1 MADVLDVLIVGGG
14 AAGYTA
20 GLFAARDRLR
30 ARLLEKFSAGGQVLN
45 CEHITN
51 FPGFP
56 QGVAGYTLGPLLQEQ
71 ATAAGL
77 EVAMHE
83 VTAVRR
89 EGALLLVESDAG
101 TQAARAVIV
110 ATGSRFTTLGV
121 PGEEQFLGRGISHC
135 ASCDGSF
142 FMQKP
147 VVVVG
152 GGDAAVDEALHLTQY
167 ASSVTIVHRR
177 DRLRACASLEERAR
191 SERKIAFRWNTVVRA
206 IEGGDG
212 VERVQVA
219 DAASGRTATLDAAGV
234 FVYAGL
240 TPNSEPVAGLAPVD
254 ARGQIVTDLR
264 MRTRVP
270 GLLAAGDVRAESA
283 RQLVASAGDGA
294 TAALAA
300 VEYLRGG
307 GWPA

>member
-20 GLFAARDRLR
+20 GLFAARDRCR
-30 ARLLEKFSAGGQVLN
+30 ALLIEKFTAGGQVLN

-56 QGVAGYTLGPLLQEQ
+56 QGVAGYTLGPALQEQ

-77 EVAMHE
+77 QVAMNE

-89 EGALLLVESDAG
+89 DGELLQVETDGGPHTTRAL
-101 TQAARAVIV
+101 IV
-110 ATGSRFTTLGV
+110 ASGSRFTTLGV
-121 PGEEQFLGRGISHC
+121 PGEEEFVGRGISHC

-167 ASSVTIVHRR
+167 AASVTVVHRR
-177 DRLRACASLEERAR
+177 DALRACASLQERGRA
-191 SERKIAFRWNTVVRA
+191 ERKISFRWNTVVRS

-212 VERVQVA
+212 VERVQVSDVGTGQTA
-219 DAASGRTATLDAAGV
+219 TIPASGV
-234 FVYAGL
+234 FIYAGL
-240 TPNSEPVAGLAPVD
+240 TPNTDFLHDLVPLDE
-254 ARGQIVTDLR
+254 RGQIVTDLR

-270 GLLAAGDVRAESA
+270 GVLAAGDVRAESA
-283 RQLVASAGDGA
+283 RQLVTGAGDGA

-300 VEYLRGG
+300 VQYLREGR
-307 GWPA
+307 W

>member
-20 GLFAARDRLR
+20 GLFAARDRRR
-30 ARLLEKFSAGGQVLN
+30 ALLLEKFAAGGQVLN

-56 QGVAGYTLGPLLQEQ
+56 QGIAGYTLGPLLQEQ

-77 EVAMHE
+77 QMAMSE

-89 EGALLLVESDAG
+89 DGDLLLVQTDGGSHV
-101 TQAARAVIV
+101 TRTLIV
-110 ATGSRFTTLGV
+110 ASGSRFTPLGV
-121 PGEEQFLGRGISHC
+121 PGEEEFAGRGISHC

-147 VVVVG
+147 VIVVG

-167 ASSVTIVHRR
+167 ASSVTVLHRR
-177 DRLRACASLEERAR
+177 DSLRACASLQERAR
-191 SERKIAFRWNTVVRA
+191 SERKLAFRWNTVVRA
-206 IEGGDG
+206 IEGGGG
-212 VERVQVA
+212 VERVQVE
-219 DAASGRTATLDAAGV
+219 DVTSGTTVTLEASGV
-234 FVYAGL
+234 FIYAGL
-240 TPNSEPVAGLAPVD
+240 TPNTEFLGGLVPLD

-270 GLLAAGDVRAESA
+270 GILAAGDVRAESA
-283 RQLVASAGDGA
+283 RQLVTSAGDGA

-300 VEYLRGG
+300 GEYLRGAP
-307 GWPA
+307 WP